1 MTVEVMPLRA
11 SRERSSTGERQ
22 SGGRGV
28 CTGELEDGES
38 NRTETQVL

>member
-22 SGGRGV
+22 SGGAWSAHG
-28 CTGELEDGES
+28 GAGG
-38 NRTETQVL
+38 